1 MSILLEIPSG
11 ARALDLGAARVARA
25 EARAAAGESNP
36 FLKLSAGYV
45 EVKPEFALTVAF
57 AFKDGDLRAGL
68 AGMLV
73 DPSDVDAL
81 LADGISAA
89 DLEEI
94 TKFTSGVSVG
104 ESAASPKP

>member
-11 ARALDLGAARVARA
+11 ARSFDLGAARQARA

-36 FLKLSAGYV
+36 YVKLSAGYV

-57 AFKDGDLRAGL
+57 AFKSGDLKAGL

-73 DPSDVDAL
+73 DPVDVDAL
-81 LADGISAA
+81 LADGISSE
-89 DLEEI
+89 DLEAI
-94 TKFTSGVSVG
+94 TKFASGKSLG

>member
-1 MSILLEIPSG
+1 MSILLDIPSG

-57 AFKDGDLRAGL
+57 AFKNEDIRGGL
-68 AGMLV
+68 EGMLV
-73 DPSDVDAL
+73 DPTDVDAL
-81 LADGISAA
+81 LADGLTSQ
-89 DLEEI
+89 DLQDI
-94 TKFTSGVSVG
+94 AKFVTGTSLG